1 MKANAFNIEAIE
13 KDLPGLLGIFNF
25 SIKNN
30 LLNKLSDLNKK
41 YTLFL
46 QNIDK
51 ISQDDARNL
60 YGKINNTID
69 FLLFILEDVSNDK
82 NLDERSRE
90 IILNFQITLENL
102 IIKLE
107 DKATGFDKTVEKLRQ
122 EGKFKTL
129 KNELNKKLDALH

>member
-1 MKANAFNIEAIE
+1 M
-13 KDLPGLLGIFNF
+13 G
-25 SIKNN
+25 S
-30 LLNKLSDLNKK
+30 
-41 YTLFL
+41 
-46 QNIDK
+46 
-51 ISQDDARNL
+51 
-60 YGKINNTID
+60 
-69 FLLFILEDVSNDK
+69 
-82 NLDERSRE
+82 SRE

>member
-1 MKANAFNIEAIE
+1 MKASAFNIEAIE

-82 NLDERSRE
+82 NLDGQ
-90 IILNFQITLENL
+90 FQRNYS
-102 IIKLE
+102 
-107 DKATGFDKTVEKLRQ
+107 
-122 EGKFKTL
+122 
-129 KNELNKKLDALH
+129 

>member
-122 EGKFKTL
+122 EGKFKIL

>member
-1 MKANAFNIEAIE
+1 MKASAFNIEAIE

>member
-1 MKANAFNIEAIE
+1 MKASAFNIEAIE

-82 NLDERSRE
+82 NLDGRSRE